1 MYYFLQIIDNV
12 KRLILFKC
20 RRIFLFLE
28 TRSCLVYVII
38 NYLTNTYKYT
48 ANNVTFIVFFLT
60 FL

>member
-12 KRLILFKC
+12 KRLILFKS

-48 ANNVTFIVFFLT
+48 ANNVTFIVFF
-60 FL
+60 

>member
-48 ANNVTFIVFFLT
+48 ANNVTFIVFF
-60 FL
+60 